1 MEALG
6 QGGSRG
12 LRRAEEDDGA
22 AAEEGE
28 RGPGRVPDGGRRG
41 GSARGE
47 ERTQILLR
55 WSRGSQDPDEAAQR
69 LCHLHADGGD
79 GVLQEQVEGCEEQS
93 RDMPGAAGARP
104 LTPAP
109 GWDRAGGEATAWLS
123 SRAQKGEIP
132 LPPWGSP
139 PAPSP
144 AHTSPGRQRHPKTS
158 WDSPPRSPQR

>member
-6 QGGSRG
+6 QAGSRG

-22 AAEEGE
+22 AAKEGE
-28 RGPGRVPDGGRRG
+28 QGPGRVLDAGRR

-47 ERTQILLR
+47 ERAQLLLR

-79 GVLQEQVEGCEEQS
+79 GVLQEQVEGWKEQS
-93 RDMPGAAGARP
+93 TDMPGAAGAQP

-109 GWDRAGGEATAWLS
+109 GWDRAWGEATAWLS
-123 SRAQKGEIP
+123 SRAQG
-132 LPPWGSP
+132 G
-139 PAPSP
+139 
-144 AHTSPGRQRHPKTS
+144 
-158 WDSPPRSPQR
+158 